1 MKRIQILSVATPLA
15 LVAATLAV
23 GDLNPPA
30 GSVVATGKRL
40 TELEPRT
47 ALSSANTPGDANSV
61 FRITQ
66 PGSYYLTGNV
76 SGASGFSGIEIAS
89 SNVTVDLNGFSLL
102 GATGSID
109 GILVA
114 AAGLRDIAIQN
125 GTVSGWG
132 DDGIDLVI
140 LSTNNVRVQG
150 VLASSNGGGGI
161 LCSSSFLIENCSAH
175 QNGAGGIW
183 TSSQGVIRGC
193 SATFNTN
200 IGIWA
205 GSGCVVENCNSSSNA
220 GEGYLAQSG
229 SCVSNCTARLNDGN
243 GIRANGTG
251 YASISGCTVTENGG
265 DGIQVGTSTLVARN
279 VATQNGRLA
288 VGAGIRASGS
298 LNRLEDNTCT
308 ANDKGI
314 EVDAAANVVVRNTC
328 AANTVNNWDIV
339 PNNICGPILD
349 RTAPASA
356 AILGSS
362 GVSSLGS
369 TDANA
374 NYSH

>member
-40 TELEPRT
+40 TELEPRI
-47 ALSSANTPGDANSV
+47 ALSAANTPGDANSV

-76 SGASGFSGIEIAS
+76 NGASGFSGIELAA
-89 SNVTVDLNGFSLL
+89 SNVTIDLNGFSLL
-102 GATGSID
+102 GATGSLD
-109 GILVA
+109 GIVIA
-114 AAGLRDIAIQN
+114 AASLRDIAIQN

-132 DDGIDLVI
+132 DDGIDLA
-140 LSTNNVRVQG
+140 LFSTSNVRVQS
-150 VLASSNGGGGI
+150 VLASSNGGTGI
-161 LCSSSFLIENCSAH
+161 QCSSHFLIENCSAH

-183 TSSQGVIRGC
+183 STSQGVIRG
-193 SATFNTN
+193 SAATFNTN

-205 GSGCVVENCNSSSNA
+205 GSGCVVENCNSSSNT

-265 DGIQVGTSTLVARN
+265 DGIQVGTSMLVARN
-279 VATQNGRLA
+279 VATQNGRIA
-288 VGAGIRASGS
+288 VGAGIRASGG
-298 LNRLEDNTCT
+298 LNRLEDNICT

-356 AILGSS
+356 AILGNS